1 MDLGILGKTALI
13 TGAQSGIGLAT
24 AHTLAAEGVNLVLTD
39 LDPQALERAASN
51 LPGEPLCLTADVT
64 RQAEVDELV
73 AKGVQ
78 HFGAIDIVIHTAGVT
93 GAKGDPL
100 ELTDG
105 DYEHAWQ
112 IDFFSA
118 VRVARAT
125 IPAMRDRSW
134 GRFIC
139 ITSENSVQ
147 PYWEEA
153 VYNTA
158 KAALSTFVK
167 NLSYKEAA
175 HGVLCNTVAP
185 AFIATPMTDG
195 MMKQRA
201 DQLSVSF
208 EEAIEGFLEEERPG
222 IVAKRRGE
230 AQEVAHVIAMLASRH
245 ASFVNGSNIR
255 VDGGSVISVQN

>member
-1 MDLGILGKTALI
+1 MDLAITGRTALI

-24 AHTLAAEGVNLVLTD
+24 AKRLAAEGVNLILSD
-39 LDPQALERAASN
+39 LDDSALAQAAKEIGGDS
-51 LPGEPLCLTADVT
+51 LCVTADVT
-64 RQAEVDELV
+64 DQQAVDAV
-73 AKGVQ
+73 VQQGVER
-78 HFGAIDIVIHTAGVT
+78 FGAIDIVVHTAGVT

-100 ELTDG
+100 ELSDA

-125 IPAMRDRSW
+125 IPAMRDRHW

-158 KAALSTFVK
+158 KASLGAFVK

-185 AFIATPMTDG
+185 AFIASPMTDG

-201 DQLSVSF
+201 EQLGCSF
-208 EEAIEGFLEEERPG
+208 DEAIESFLEEERPG

-230 AQEVAHVIAMLASRH
+230 VDEVAFVIAMLVSEH
-245 ASFVNGSNIR
+245 ASFVNGSNVR
-255 VDGGSVISVQN
+255 VDGGSVLAIQN

>member
-1 MDLGILGKTALI
+1 MDLGISGKTALI
-13 TGAQSGIGLAT
+13 TGAQGGIGLAT
-24 AHTLAAEGVNLVLTD
+24 AKRLAAEGVNLVLND
-39 LDPQALERAASN
+39 VDSEAFADPD
-51 LPGEPLCLTADVT
+51 LPGDPLWVKADMTVQT
-64 RQAEVDELV
+64 EVDALV
-73 AKGVQ
+73 DQGTKRFGGV
-78 HFGAIDIVIHTAGVT
+78 DMVIHAAGIT

-100 ELTDG
+100 ALSDE
-105 DYEHAWQ
+105 DYQHAWQ
-112 IDFFSA
+112 VDFFSA
-118 VRVARAT
+118 VRLARVT
-125 IPAMRDRSW
+125 IPPMRERSW

-167 NLSYKEAA
+167 NLSYREAA

-195 MMKQRA
+195 MMQQRA
-201 DQLSVSF
+201 EQLGVSF
-208 EEAIEGFLEEERPG
+208 EQAIASFLEEERAG
-222 IVAKRRGE
+222 IVAKRRGT
-230 AQEVAHVIAMLASRH
+230 ADEVAFVIAMLVAQH
-245 ASFVNGSNIR
+245 ASFVNGSNVR